1 MTSFAGFADILNRV
15 GSKTCKRS
23 HRKRQKR
30 PNRELRKKSNL
41 IRDALSPV
49 ENVVGIILP
58 FDLLEPIDMIPII
71 GI

>member
-30 PNRELRKKSNL
+30 PNRELRKKSKKKPEMTHCINIVL
-41 IRDALSPV
+41 KAATFLS
-49 ENVVGIILP
+49 
-58 FDLLEPIDMIPII
+58 
-71 GI
+71 